1 MGGGRHPRWRANPT
15 NRLHIHTL
23 GVHMSLDWG
32 RNPEERGGHANST
45 HAWRRPWRSE
55 ATVLTTK
62 SPCPLISHQS
72 CFGYIVLQSTA
83 KKQKILQDASR
94 VPIWT
99 KNPQN
104 WLNTM
109 NFPQCKYRRNFR
121 TLLPSLVSHRREPDG
136 SEAGDV
142 VKFYSKT
149 ALTDHF

>member
-1 MGGGRHPRWRANPT
+1 MFTSALSTISFKSSTHPFPVLRRVTEEPGAYSQGIVATWGGRHPRWRANPT

-94 VPIWT
+94 VPI
-99 KNPQN
+99 
-104 WLNTM
+104 
-109 NFPQCKYRRNFR
+109 
-121 TLLPSLVSHRREPDG
+121 
-136 SEAGDV
+136 
-142 VKFYSKT
+142 
-149 ALTDHF
+149 